1 MTLTA
6 LALEQAIQPR
16 ILHNICDVIE
26 FSIGE
31 DVGYGE
37 RLS

>member
-1 MTLTA
+1 MTLPA
-6 LALEQAIQPR
+6 FALEQAIQPQN
-16 ILHNICDVIE
+16 LHNICDIIE